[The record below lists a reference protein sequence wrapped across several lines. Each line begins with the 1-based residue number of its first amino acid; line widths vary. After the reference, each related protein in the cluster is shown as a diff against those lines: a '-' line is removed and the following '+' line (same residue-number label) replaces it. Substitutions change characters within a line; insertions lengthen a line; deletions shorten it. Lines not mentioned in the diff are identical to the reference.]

1 MLFGMTEQNNELH
14 DINKFPATW
23 GMLLFPISMSR
34 IDNSQSPQEYETFL
48 KNFTSKVQVP
58 KVGIH
63 FFYTEGLYMNF
74 EEKAFETKNA
84 FIQKMVNHKNGVKK
98 ILKKN
103 FREFQ
108 IEKAF
113 TFQSWFQ
120 MCLSSNDFLSVFKQ
134 AKDFYDTDNKFQELI
149 KKDSQLVGRE
159 LDEKQLQFFL
169 EEFTFSYLAV
179 YGKFEIT
186 NSYVEGKEEWELLAY
201 PGKPFLSQIYF
212 VQKNILNFE
221 KKEKSYIGHYDL
233 TEKKYYDFLA
243 IDVDTFE
250 M

>member
-1 MLFGMTEQNNELH
+1 MNQEKNELH
-14 DINKFPATW
+14 DLNKFPATW

-34 IDNSQSPQEYETFL
+34 IDNSQSPQEYESYL
-48 KNFTSKVQVP
+48 KYFTSKVQTP

-103 FREFQ
+103 FLEFQ

-120 MCLSSNDFLSVFKQ
+120 MCLSSNDFLFVLKM
-134 AKDFYDTDNKFQELI
+134 ARDFYDNDKRFQELI
-149 KKDSQLVGRE
+149 EEDAKLVRRA

-186 NSYVEGKEEWELLAY
+186 NPYVEGKEEWELLAY

-212 VQKNILNFE
+212 VQKNIMNFE
-221 KKEKSYIGHYDL
+221 KKEKAYIGHYDL
-233 TEKKYYDFLA
+233 LQKKYYDFLD
-243 IDVDTFE
+243 IDVDNFV

>member
-1 MLFGMTEQNNELH
+1 MDKQPH

-34 IDNSQSPQEYETFL
+34 IDNSQSPQEYENFL
-48 KNFTSKVQVP
+48 KNFTSKVQTP

-74 EEKAFETKNA
+74 EEKAYETKNS

-103 FREFQ
+103 FLEFQ

-120 MCLSSNDFLSVFKQ
+120 MCLSSNDFLSVLKQ
-134 AKDFYDTDNKFQELI
+134 AKDFYSTSEKFRELVKKDAELI
-149 KKDSQLVGRE
+149 RRD

-179 YGKFEIT
+179 YSKFEIT
-186 NSYVEGKEEWELLAY
+186 NPYVEGREEWELLAY

-212 VQKNILNFE
+212 IQQNIMAFE
-221 KKEKSYIGHYDL
+221 KKEKAYIGHYDL
-233 TEKKYYDFLA
+233 SQKKYYDFTK
-243 IDVDTFE
+243 IDVDNFE

>member
-1 MLFGMTEQNNELH
+1 MTEQNNELH
-14 DINKFPATW
+14 DINKFPDTW

-34 IDNSQSPQEYETFL
+34 IDNAQSPQEFETFL
-48 KNFTSKVQVP
+48 KNFTSKVQTP
-58 KVGIH
+58 KIGVH

-74 EEKAFETKNA
+74 EEKAYETKNA

-103 FREFQ
+103 FLDFQ

-120 MCLSSNDFLSVFKQ
+120 MCLSSNDFLSVLKQ
-134 AKDFYDTDNKFQELI
+134 AKDFYDTDSKFQELV
-149 KKDSQLVGRE
+149 KKDAQIAGRE

-169 EEFTFSYLAV
+169 EEFTFAYLAV

-186 NSYVEGKEEWELLAY
+186 NPYVEGKEEWELLAY

-212 VQKNILNFE
+212 VQKNILGLE
-221 KKEKSYIGHYDL
+221 KKEKAYIGHYDL
-233 TEKKYYDFLA
+233 MEQKYYNFLN
-243 IDVDTFE
+243 IDVDTF
-250 M
+250 MM

>member
-1 MLFGMTEQNNELH
+1 MSENNKLF

-23 GMLLFPISMSR
+23 GIIMFPISMSR
-34 IDNSQSPQEYETFL
+34 IDNSQSPQEYEKYL
-48 KNFTSKVQVP
+48 KFFMSKVQTP
-58 KVGIH
+58 KVGVH

-84 FIQKMVNHKNGVKK
+84 FIQKMVNHKNGIKK
-98 ILKKN
+98 TLSKN
-103 FREFQ
+103 FLEFQ

-120 MCLSSNDFLSVFKQ
+120 MCLSSNDFLSALRQ
-134 AKDFYDTDNKFQELI
+134 TKDFYDKDERFRELI
-149 KKDSQLVGRE
+149 KKDANLIGRE

-179 YGKFEIT
+179 YGKFEII
-186 NSYVEGKEEWELLAY
+186 NPYVEGKEEWGLLAY

-212 VQKNILNFE
+212 VQKNIMNLE

-233 TEKKYYDFLA
+233 SEKKYYDFLK
-243 IDVDTFE
+243 IDIETFV

>member
-1 MLFGMTEQNNELH
+1 MIRQNEQLH

-23 GMLLFPISMSR
+23 GLLLFPISMSR
-34 IDNSQSPQEYETFL
+34 IDNSQGPQEYENYL
-48 KNFTSKVQVP
+48 KYFTSKVQSP

-84 FIQKMVNHKNGVKK
+84 FIQKMVNHKNGIKK

-103 FREFQ
+103 YLEFQ

-120 MCLSSNDFLSVFKQ
+120 MCLSSNDFLSVLKL
-134 AKDFYDTDNKFQELI
+134 AKDFYKKDKCFQELV
-149 KKDSQLVGRE
+149 KKDADLIGKN

-169 EEFTFSYLAV
+169 EEFVFSYIAV
-179 YGKFEIT
+179 YGRFEIE
-186 NSYVEGKEEWELLAY
+186 NPYVEGKQEWELLAY
-201 PGKPFLSQIYF
+201 PGKPFISQIYF
-212 VQKNILNFE
+212 IQKNIMKF
-221 KKEKSYIGHYDL
+221 KKKDRSYIGHYDL
-233 TEKKYYDFLA
+233 AENKYYDFLK
-243 IDVDTFE
+243 IDIDNFE
-250 M
+250 I

>member
-1 MLFGMTEQNNELH
+1 M
-14 DINKFPATW
+14 KF
-23 GMLLFPISMSR
+23 FS
-34 IDNSQSPQEYETFL
+34 
-48 KNFTSKVQVP
+48 SKVQTP

-74 EEKAFETKNA
+74 EEKAYETKNA
-84 FIQKMVNHKNGVKK
+84 FIQKMAKHKNGIKK

-103 FREFQ
+103 FLEFQ

-120 MCLSSNDFLSVFKQ
+120 MCLSSNDFLSVLKQ
-134 AKDFYDTDNKFQELI
+134 AKDFFDKDPKFQELI
-149 KKDSQLVGRE
+149 KRDAELIGRA

-169 EEFTFSYLAV
+169 EEFVFSYLAV
-179 YGKFEIT
+179 YEKFEIS
-186 NSYVEGKEEWELLAY
+186 NPYIEGKEEWELLAY

-212 VQKNILNFE
+212 VQKNIMGFV
-221 KKEKSYIGHYDL
+221 KKDKAYIGHYDL
-233 TEKKYYDFLA
+233 EEKKYYDFLK
-243 IDVDTFE
+243 IDIDNFV

>member
-1 MLFGMTEQNNELH
+1 MNNTQEELH

-23 GMLLFPISMSR
+23 GMLFFPISMSR
-34 IDNSQSPQEYETFL
+34 IDNSQSPQAYEDYMKF
-48 KNFTSKVQVP
+48 FTSKVQTP

-74 EEKAFETKNA
+74 EEKAYETKNA
-84 FIQKMVNHKNGVKK
+84 FIQKMVNHKNGIKK

-103 FREFQ
+103 FLEFQ

-120 MCLSSNDFLSVFKQ
+120 MCLSSNDFISVLKQ
-134 AKDFYDTDNKFQELI
+134 AKDFYDKDVRFQELV
-149 KKDSQLVGRE
+149 KKDAELVGRA

-169 EEFTFSYLAV
+169 EEFVFSYLAV
-179 YGKFEIT
+179 YGKFEIS
-186 NSYVEGKEEWELLAY
+186 NPYVEGKEEWELLAY

-212 VQKNILNFE
+212 VQKNIMGLVN
-221 KKEKSYIGHYDL
+221 KGKSYIGHYDL
-233 TEKKYYDFLA
+233 EEMKYYDFLK
-243 IDVDTFE
+243 IDVDNFT